1 MHWTTPR
8 RWGCERIVPDSETG
22 LTDRQQAKAL
32 AIHDRLVCEYGP
44 RSERHRVQDP
54 LSELI
59 YTILSQNTA
68 DVNTR
73 RSSEGLRRR
82 FPTWSAVRDADVQ
95 EVEEAIRIGGLAR
108 IKAPRIQAILR
119 QITEERGELS
129 LGFLADTP
137 VEEARQWLISL
148 KGVGHKTA
156 ACVLLFSLG
165 KPALPVDTHVHRVTR
180 RLGLVPRKASPEKT
194 NHLLEAMI
202 PPALYYPFHM
212 NIITHGRRICKAQ
225 RPLCDRCALVDLCDH
240 ACDASQE
247 M

>member
-1 MHWTTPR
+1 MEITEGQR
-8 RWGCERIVPDSETG
+8 S
-22 LTDRQQAKAL
+22 KARDV
-32 AIHDRLVCEYGP
+32 HVRLVREYGP
-44 RSERHRVQDP
+44 REIQHRTLDP

-68 DVNTR
+68 DVNTH
-73 RSSEGLRRR
+73 RSSENLRRR
-82 FPTWSAVRDADVQ
+82 FPTWEAVRDADVQ

-129 LGFLADTP
+129 LDFLSDMS
-137 VEEARQWLISL
+137 VEEARKWLTSL

-180 RLGLVPRKASPEKT
+180 RLGLVPWTTNPEKT
-194 NHLLEAMI
+194 GQLLEAML
-202 PPALYYPFHM
+202 PPESYYPFHM
-212 NIITHGRRICKAQ
+212 NIIAHGRRICKAQ
-225 RPLCDRCALVDLCDH
+225 RPLCDRCVLVDLCDYIH
-240 ACDASQE
+240 KGEQAPPGGIR
-247 M
+247 